1 MNSSYTTSKEL
12 RLVFAIGGK
21 SLTMPE
27 IQTVAHALADYLPR
41 YASNNASNLQD
52 DLVRMMTDKLI
63 DHQGSDFTYLADDLL
78 DCAID
83 FFSTPGSAAAADAV
97 SKALPFIMPDGAA
110 NYERLARDVHNTLLA
125 KDMKAHQRS
134 LENLQKHFPQDY
146 AFATPYQFI
155 IPLLDTPWFQNLPTE
170 FLSFC
175 ARHLIPSMIVNLKPL
190 DPILDFM
197 LPRHDTLL
205 GFAIYAM
212 TDALILQGRLEE
224 AENLLKNDH
233 HDAVMTRKAWLHF
246 LHGNLQE
253 ATAVFSNMLDT
264 IRRSSYQTD
273 YYFSA
278 ITGIIYILAL
288 IRQKSSNSISN
299 ALAYTKL
306 ALGNPLWGG
315 VYEHLHDFL
324 MTLTYGESRTF
335 RTMATEPRNNF
346 TKFFAFIL
354 DYWRDPLL
362 FANTQLAA
370 VQSFRN
376 QAAQNNYGLVVA
388 ECDELIARLDS
399 AWIPNTPSSVAF
411 WADHHCESI
420 LLCHDVLPTWTI
432 ELNKLR
438 HRIDEES
445 QKRGTR
451 LAWLVEPAPPP
462 VCMSLRPIEQQLTK
476 TGKWTKGH
484 AVNLDKLLLDVKDK
498 NNEWPSHFTSQDIH
512 VISIIHDLR
521 MLAEKNEK
529 GLYEMN
535 FNRLAPLFALIGH
548 PCLYWADKDEQVPL
562 VCKQSSP
569 FVRFSSDD
577 TKLCITIHP
586 DNPSFK
592 RVVPIHDSAD
602 VLKLCAF
609 SQIQLDLAQIIR
621 RGLQIPLQAKDEIR
635 EVCAFLQRELDI
647 VSDIPL
653 EGLDF
658 EVLQAE
664 PTPVLNLDYSNDIL
678 TVELV
683 FKPFKQLEQLC
694 LPGSGP
700 CEFLPSA
707 MGSPI
712 RILRNTSEE
721 ERQAARLLELCPQL
735 CPETETSPLNWRLT
749 EHNDIFELLLMLHE
763 LNDFL
768 IVRWKQNKHPSVSR
782 RLGLSNVHVTISSTE
797 DWFELDG
804 SVNVSDEQ
812 TISFRQ
818 LLELASQQKGN
829 FITLGNGQILALAKD
844 FKRRLDD
851 FNAIGAFDP
860 EGRFVINRFAV
871 PATQLLFDDAGFADC
886 MRPAEW
892 LRQME
897 KINAAMALKP
907 KLPDNLSPNVK
918 LRKYQI
924 EGFQWLTRLDAW
936 GAGACLADDM
946 GLGKTLQALAF
957 IASKA
962 EEGPA
967 LVVAPTTVCH
977 NWLEQCERFT
987 PTLKP
992 VVFGQGNRA
1001 EMLAKAAPSTL
1012 MVVSYGLLQ
1021 SEIESFRKVRW
1032 RVVVLDEAQAIKN
1045 SQTKRSQAAL
1055 KLNAQFKI
1063 ITTGT
1068 PLENNLS
1075 ELWTM
1080 FQFITPGLLKS
1091 RLHFQ
1096 NKFAVPIENEKD
1108 RVETERLGRIVKPF
1122 LLRRRKDQVLK
1133 ELPPKTEIPYF
1144 VELTEKERA
1153 FYEAVRL
1160 NLIDELQNQ
1169 PSGSAKQ
1176 NRIRIIAAITKL
1188 RQAACNAKLI
1198 EPEADVPS
1206 AKLETFVQLV
1216 QNLVAANHKAL
1227 VFSQFVRHLDI
1238 VRPILDELGVSYQ
1251 YLDGSTQRKDRADA
1265 VEAFQKGDSNLFL
1278 ISLKAGG
1285 LGLNLTRADFV
1296 ILLDPWWNPAVEDQA
1311 SDRAHRIGQTKPVT
1325 IYRLIAKQTIEEKI
1339 IALHNEKRDL
1349 AERILSGADT
1359 PGSISAEELLK
1370 LITES

>member
-1 MNSSYTTSKEL
+1 MISSNNTSKEL
-12 RLVFAIGGK
+12 RLLFAIGGK
-21 SLTMPE
+21 SLTLAE
-27 IQTVAHALADYLPR
+27 LQTVAHALADYLPR
-41 YASNNASNLQD
+41 YADANALQD
-52 DLVRMMTDKLI
+52 DLARMMADKSI
-63 DHQGSDFTYLADDLL
+63 DLHENTYTYLPDDFM
-78 DCAID
+78 DIAID
-83 FFSTPGSAAAADAV
+83 FFSTPAHASVPDAV
-97 SKALPFIMPDGAA
+97 SKTLPFIMPDGSA
-110 NYERLARDVHNTLLA
+110 NYDRLDRDVRNTLLA

-134 LENLQKHFPQDY
+134 LENLQKHFPEKY

-155 IPLLDTPWFQNLPTE
+155 LPLLDSPWFQNLPNE

-175 ARHLIPSMIVNLKPL
+175 ARHLIPSLIVNLKPL

-197 LPRHDTLL
+197 LPRHDSLL
-205 GFAIYAM
+205 GFAIYAI

-224 AENLLKNDH
+224 AENLLRNDQ
-233 HDAVMTRKAWLHF
+233 HDAVMTRKAWLLF

-278 ITGIIYILAL
+278 ITGVIYILAL
-288 IRQKSSNSISN
+288 IRQKTANSIPN
-299 ALAYTKL
+299 ALAYTRL
-306 ALGNPLWGG
+306 SLGNPLWGG
-315 VYEHLHDFL
+315 IYEHLHDFL

-335 RTMATEPRNNF
+335 HTKAEEPRNNI
-346 TKFFAFIL
+346 TRFFAFIF

-362 FANTQLAA
+362 FAGTQLAA
-370 VQSFRN
+370 VQTFRN
-376 QAAQNNYGLVVA
+376 QAAQNGYGLIAA

-399 AWIPNTPSSVAF
+399 AWIPNTPSPVAF
-411 WADHHCESI
+411 WTEHHCESM

-432 ELNKLR
+432 ELNRLR
-438 HRIDEES
+438 HRISDDG
-445 QKRGTR
+445 QKRGNR

-462 VCMSLRPIEQQLTK
+462 AMVSLRPIEQQLTK

-484 AVNLDKLLLDVKDK
+484 AVNLDKLLIDVKDK
-498 NNEWPSHFTSQDIH
+498 NNEWPSHFTSQDVH

-521 MLAEKNEK
+521 QLAEKDEK

-535 FNRLAPLFALIGH
+535 FDRTAPLFALIGH
-548 PCLYWADKDEQVPL
+548 PCLYWADKDEQIPL
-562 VCKQSSP
+562 TCVQASP
-569 FVRFSSDD
+569 FVRFTGND
-577 TKLCITIHP
+577 TKLRITIHP
-586 DNPSFK
+586 DNPGFK
-592 RVVPIHDSAD
+592 RVVPIHDAAS

-609 SQIQLDLAQIIR
+609 SQVQLDLVQIIR
-621 RGLQIPLQAKDEIR
+621 RGLQVPLQAKDEIH
-635 EVCAFLQRELDI
+635 EVCSFLQRELDI
-647 VSDIPL
+647 VSDVSL

-658 EVLQAE
+658 EMQEAE
-664 PTPVLNLDYSNDIL
+664 PTPVLNMDFSNDIL
-678 TVELV
+678 SVELL

-694 LPGSGP
+694 LPGTGP
-700 CEFLPSA
+700 CEFIPA
-707 MGSPI
+707 ATERPI
-712 RILRNTSEE
+712 RILRNTQREE
-721 ERQAARLLELCPQL
+721 QQTARLMELCPEL
-735 CPETETSPLNWRLT
+735 SRVAETSPLNWRLT
-749 EHNDIFELLLMLHE
+749 EHNEIFELLLELHE
-763 LNDFL
+763 LTDFV
-768 IVRWKQNKHPSVSR
+768 IVRWKQNRHPNVSR
-782 RLGLSNVHVTISSTE
+782 RLGLSSLHVAISKTD

-804 SVNVSDEQ
+804 TVNINDDQV
-812 TISFRQ
+812 IGFRQ
-818 LLELASQQKGN
+818 LLELAAQQKGN

-844 FKRRLDD
+844 FKRRIDD
-851 FNAIGAFDP
+851 FNTIGAFDQD
-860 EGRFVINRFAV
+860 GRFVINRFAV
-871 PATQLLFDDAGFADC
+871 PAAQLLFDDADLADC
-886 MRPAEW
+886 AKPLEW
-892 LRQME
+892 LRQMDE
-897 KINAAMALKP
+897 IKMAMALKP
-907 KLPDNLSPNVK
+907 KPPKGMNSNVK
-918 LRKYQI
+918 LRNYQL

-957 IASKA
+957 ILSKA

-977 NWLEQCERFT
+977 NWLEQCEKFT
-987 PTLKP
+987 PTIKP
-992 VVFGQGNRA
+992 FVFGQGNRA
-1001 EMLAKAAPSTL
+1001 EMLAQAAPSSL
-1012 MVVSYGLLQ
+1012 MIVSYGLLQ
-1021 SEIESFRKVRW
+1021 SEIEAFRKIRW

-1045 SQTKRSQAAL
+1045 YQTKRSQAAL

-1096 NKFAVPIENEKD
+1096 NKFATPIENDKD
-1108 RVETERLGRIVKPF
+1108 PVETERLGRIVKPF
-1122 LLRRRKDQVLK
+1122 LLRRHKDQVLK

-1144 VELTEKERA
+1144 VELSEKERS

-1160 NLIDELQNQ
+1160 GLIDELKNQ
-1169 PSGSAKQ
+1169 KSSSAKQ

-1188 RQAACNAKLI
+1188 RQAACNAKLL
-1198 EPEADVPS
+1198 EPEADIPS

-1216 QNLVAANHKAL
+1216 QNLVAAKHKAL

-1238 VRPILDELGVSYQ
+1238 VRPVLDELGVTYQ

-1265 VEAFQKGDSNLFL
+1265 VDAFQKGDSDLFL

-1325 IYRLIAKQTIEEKI
+1325 IYRLIARQTIEEKI

-1349 AERILSGADT
+1349 AEKILSGSDT
-1359 PGSISAEELLK
+1359 PGSITAEELLK